1 MESEALVAGKPL
13 AHLRVLVGGIIVEDH
28 MDGLGLGN
36 LRLDGV
42 EEADELLMAMALH
55 VLPDDRAV
63 EHVESGEQGG
73 RAVP

>member
-1 MESEALVAGKPL
+1 MEGPARMAREPFLDFVFLVC
-13 AHLRVLVGGIIVEDH
+13 RIVVEDH
-28 MDGLGLGN
+28 VD
-36 LRLDGV
+36 RLVRRNFALDAI